1 MENRLFYCKKA
12 EMAVH
17 ILLCLVM
24 TIYPLLLFK
33 KDLGGI
39 SSQSLV
45 LFLAVMG
52 TLFYCFLLIRK
63 EGWKLPP
70 FHSRIDLMMLLLSV
84 YAFIRIIVKMT
95 GTATAEGVSF
105 DFEVTMLSVSV
116 LYLLLAEGKAWK
128 EEYFDILVF
137 SGLIVFALLLIKF
150 LCTDRINSALEVLD
164 RNGIASYT
172 ILICMAGLWQY
183 IRCRDRLR
191 SFFYIGVL
199 AIGYFVLF
207 INHNRVSILLMSFI
221 FIVIPVVVRPT
232 AELVKRD
239 MQMFFLY
246 LFMLSNMCLI
256 TNYTDLIRVET
267 DFSLEQSV
275 YLELF
280 IAIGGVV
287 FFRYWDRIPEG
298 MDPDRLVMRK
308 MRKAY
313 QFLFNMLI
321 FLFTGVLIGGN
332 KWQSLPEKSG
342 ITVVKGFVIPV
353 MEEIQNG
360 KGGIFLCVEELG
372 ALGTGILVILFLL
385 AIAGVRKRI
394 GFDKPVTTM
403 LVIFFFMFV
412 TQFLFW
418 GVSSSTLP
426 VYLILS
432 FFALK
437 YKEERQKIKSIRL
450 YENRNWETN

>member
-1 MENRLFYCKKA
+1 LENRLFYCKKA
-12 EMAVH
+12 DMAVH
-17 ILLCLVM
+17 ILLCIVM
-24 TIYPLLLFK
+24 AIYPLLLFK

-52 TLFYCFLLIRK
+52 TLLYCFLLIRK

-70 FHSRIDLMMLLLSV
+70 LRSRIDLMMLLLSV
-84 YAFIRIIVKMT
+84 YAFIRIIVKMA
-95 GTATAEGVSF
+95 GTAAEESVSF
-105 DFEVTMLSVSV
+105 DFEVMMLSLSV

-150 LCTDRINSALEVLD
+150 LCTDRIDSVLEVLD

-172 ILICMAGLWQY
+172 ILICMSGLWQY

-191 SFFYIGVL
+191 SFFYVGVL
-199 AIGYFVLF
+199 TIGYFVLF

-221 FIVIPVVVRPT
+221 FIVIPVVFRPT

-256 TNYTDLIRVET
+256 TNYADLLRVET

-275 YLELF
+275 YLELLV
-280 IAIGGVV
+280 AIGGVV
-287 FFRYWDRIPEG
+287 FFRYWDRIPKG
-298 MDPDRLVMRK
+298 MDLDRLVMRK
-308 MRKAY
+308 MRRAY

-321 FLFTGVLIGGN
+321 FLFMGVLIGGG
-332 KWQSLPEKSG
+332 KWQDLPKKSD

-372 ALGTGILVILFLL
+372 VLGTGILVILFLL
-385 AIAGVRKRI
+385 ATTGIRKRI

-403 LVIFFFMFV
+403 LAIFFFMFII
-412 TQFLFW
+412 QFLLW
-418 GVSSSTLP
+418 GISSTTLP
-426 VYLILS
+426 VYLVLS

-437 YKEERQKIKSIRL
+437 YKEERQKMKSIRL